1 MRADNLVIAFSSST
15 ALSVMP
21 ALNLAAPI
29 RNTAPTLR
37 VPEEL
42 TATQRG
48 RDISR
53 NPRGGH
59 HNIGFRCAR

>member
-15 ALSVMP
+15 APSVMP
-21 ALNLAAPI
+21 ALILAAPM

-37 VPEEL
+37 VSEEL
-42 TATQRG
+42 TTTRRG

-59 HNIGFRCAR
+59 HNISYRCAR